1 MRLLIALDGS
11 EVGDEVMRAVAPWI
25 NGSNSDVL
33 LLTIVALEEYEGT
46 SATGHWPLASGAH
59 QDQTSAS
66 STSGARGA
74 GGVVVGGT
82 EPPPRVAEDRSQA
95 IDRARAERIDYLEK
109 MASSYLDGVQHEAH
123 VEGSNDPAEAIAE
136 FAGRV
141 GVQLVVVGS
150 HGRTGIR
157 RALLGS
163 VVQGIIRRSPVPV
176 VVVRQGMTTAAAEP
190 ADS

>member
-33 LLTIVALEEYEGT
+33 LLTIVALEEYAGT

-82 EPPPRVAEDRSQA
+82 EPPPGVRRGPVAGD
-95 IDRARAERIDYLEK
+95 
-109 MASSYLDGVQHEAH
+109 
-123 VEGSNDPAEAIAE
+123 
-136 FAGRV
+136 
-141 GVQLVVVGS
+141 
-150 HGRTGIR
+150 
-157 RALLGS
+157 
-163 VVQGIIRRSPVPV
+163 
-176 VVVRQGMTTAAAEP
+176 
-190 ADS
+190 

>member
-1 MRLLIALDGS
+1 
-11 EVGDEVMRAVAPWI
+11 
-25 NGSNSDVL
+25 
-33 LLTIVALEEYEGT
+33 
-46 SATGHWPLASGAH
+46 
-59 QDQTSAS
+59 
-66 STSGARGA
+66 
-74 GGVVVGGT
+74 
-82 EPPPRVAEDRSQA
+82 
-95 IDRARAERIDYLEK
+95 

-163 VVQGIIRRSPVPV
+163 VVQGVIRRSPVPV

>member
-109 MASSYLDGVQHEAH
+109 MASSYLDGVQHEAR
-123 VEGSNDPAEAIAE
+123 VEGSDDPAEAIAE
-136 FAGRV
+136 FAGRA

-163 VVQGIIRRSPVPV
+163 VVQGVIRRSPVPV